1 MGQNLTSS
9 RTAGSS
15 FGLLEAAHK
24 ERPRLL
30 AFVRNHVN
38 NYEDAEDIL
47 QDVFFRLVNASNVV
61 EPIEQLTAWLF
72 KVTRNRIIDWYR
84 SRKHLSLS
92 AMDSDA
98 GAGPGMDDLLAD
110 SSQDPASDVMK
121 SMLWDE
127 LNDALEELPEL
138 QRQVFVAHEL
148 EGKSFKEIEAETGDP
163 LNTLLS
169 RKRYAVLFLRERM
182 KELYDELL
190 AD

>member
-9 RTAGSS
+9 RTASSS

-24 ERPRLL
+24 ERPKLL

-38 NYEDAEDIL
+38 NNEDAEDIL

-92 AMDSDA
+92 AIDSDA
-98 GAGPGMDDLLAD
+98 GEGPSMDDLLAD
-110 SSQDPASDVMK
+110 SSQDPASEVMK
-121 SMLWDE
+121 
-127 LNDALEELPEL
+127 
-138 QRQVFVAHEL
+138 
-148 EGKSFKEIEAETGDP
+148 
-163 LNTLLS
+163 
-169 RKRYAVLFLRERM
+169 
-182 KELYDELL
+182 
-190 AD
+190 